1 MIITILTRMIKI
13 AKGNNLIL
21 YSLKLLFVKLVVSN
35 MTSIYVKEKMFNM
48 DVIVEIAFFN

>member
-1 MIITILTRMIKI
+1 M
-13 AKGNNLIL
+13 LI
-21 YSLKLLFVKLVVSN
+21 KLLFVKFEVSN